1 MRLDEWQGM
10 IVSGL
15 DAYTGGHPV
24 SMDCALDVYLQNSIG
39 ARRNALLSGYPTIAK
54 ILGPR
59 YFSMLVTNYI
69 VRHPSRDCNL
79 NLYGHDFSQWLR
91 TEMQRRQELS
101 DMPYL
106 ADLASLEAAWSR
118 AMWLPFP
125 PGAACAS
132 SDPEKN
138 QRLIKNPTLS
148 VITSCYDLDELW
160 RHHQTGMESN
170 EVVMLIHPQHLVVNR
185 RPGEPPRI
193 ECVSGDALATDL
205 MMIDDLISQAN
216 CHEQDASIME
226 KIAACITEGYILS
239 HGE

>member
-1 MRLDEWQGM
+1 MRLDEWQGV
-10 IVSGL
+10 IVNRL
-15 DAYTGGHPV
+15 EAYTGDHPV
-24 SMDCALDVYLQNSIG
+24 RMESALDVYLQNSIG
-39 ARRNALLSGYPTIAK
+39 ARRNALFSGYPTVAK
-54 ILGPR
+54 ILGAR
-59 YFSMLVTNYI
+59 YFSMLATKYI
-69 VRHPSRDCNL
+69 VRRPSRDCNL
-79 NLYGHDFSQWLR
+79 NLYGQDFSRWLQ
-91 TEMQRRQELS
+91 TEMPRRPELS

-125 PGAACAS
+125 PGAAGAS
-132 SDPEKN
+132 SKSGKHR
-138 QRLIKNPTLS
+138 RLIKNPTLS

-160 RHHQTGMESN
+160 RHHQAGMESN
-170 EVVMLIHPQHLVVNR
+170 EVGMLIHPQHLVVNR

-205 MMIDDLISQAN
+205 MMIDDLISQAK
-216 CHEQDASIME
+216 CREQDASIME